1 MPTVDNMISG
11 PIIFWMKCITYVD
24 TPCRSVDTDLFIW
37 KSLVGGG
44 GRVQQI
50 CILQSIIRTAA
61 GVCSLDSVCVS
72 MEQLQQ
78 SWLWVVSAGTV
89 LQVNS
94 TVCQY
99 WIVNSLYRLY
109 FAAVIEHVRDGCT
122 VRAFLL
128 PKFDYVTVMLSGVKV
143 RVFWM
148 DFLFFQFCYAKSY
161 QFQDGCLSSRPSVV
175 SLLCCSWCETP

>member
-1 MPTVDNMISG
+1 MWILLAG
-11 PIIFWMKCITYVD
+11 PLILTF
-24 TPCRSVDTDLFIW
+24 SFENL
-37 KSLVGGG
+37 LLGG

-50 CILQSIIRTAA
+50 CVLQFIIRTAA

-94 TVCQY
+94 TVCQC

-148 DFLFFQFCYAKSY
+148 DFFFFKFCYAKSY

-175 SLLCCSWCETP
+175 SLLCCSWCETA

>member
-1 MPTVDNMISG
+1 MCMLPAG
-11 PIIFWMKCITYVD
+11 PLILTFSFKN
-24 TPCRSVDTDLFIW
+24 LFGGG
-37 KSLVGGG
+37 GGG

-50 CILQSIIRTAA
+50 CILQFIIRTAA

-72 MEQLQQ
+72 MEQLKQ
-78 SWLWVVSAGTV
+78 SWLWVVSVGTV
-89 LQVNS
+89 LRVNT

-99 WIVNSLYRLY
+99 WIVNSLYCLY

-148 DFLFFQFCYAKSY
+148 DFFFKI
-161 QFQDGCLSSRPSVV
+161 
-175 SLLCCSWCETP
+175 LLCKVLPVPRWLSRFKTSCCQSAGL